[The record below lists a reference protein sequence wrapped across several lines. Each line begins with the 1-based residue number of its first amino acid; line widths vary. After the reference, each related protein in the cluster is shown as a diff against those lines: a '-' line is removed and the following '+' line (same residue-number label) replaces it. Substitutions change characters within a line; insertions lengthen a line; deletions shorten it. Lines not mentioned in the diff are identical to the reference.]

1 MNRIDTLF
9 QTKKNNLLSIYFT
22 AGYPEL
28 ESTVPV
34 LEALQNS
41 GVAMVE
47 IGMPFSDP
55 LADGPV
61 IQESSSVALKNGMSI
76 KKLFSPL
83 DNIRVTVHIPL
94 VLMGYIN

>member
-76 KKLFSPL
+76 KKLFSQL
-83 DNIRVTVHIPL
+83 ENI
-94 VLMGYIN
+94 